1 MMCILYWVKKRIFK
15 EMQPWTACKTRYRAL
30 LNEILN
36 TTEIVE
42 YGERYTEL
50 LDILREKTGSSSIT
64 LTSPFSYYFGF
75 LTQVIFL
82 IISKGCYTKKITARG
97 WLSFG

>member
-1 MMCILYWVKKRIFK
+1 
-15 EMQPWTACKTRYRAL
+15 MQPWTACRTRYRAL

-42 YGERYTEL
+42 YGERYAEL

-75 LTQVIFL
+75 LTQVYFFL
-82 IISKGCYTKKITARG
+82 IISKVCHTKKFAARSG
-97 WLSFG
+97 LSFGRMG